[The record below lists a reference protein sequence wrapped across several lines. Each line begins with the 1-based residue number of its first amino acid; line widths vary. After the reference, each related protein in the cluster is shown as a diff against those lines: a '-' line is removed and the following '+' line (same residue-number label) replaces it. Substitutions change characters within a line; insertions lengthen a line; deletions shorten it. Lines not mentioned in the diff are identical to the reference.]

1 MSSQLWAFE
10 RHRHPHEAT
19 AQPKLGGPMKRILA
33 VGVFDLLHA
42 GHLHYLEQAKSLGDH
57 LTVVVAH
64 DDTVRKRKHE
74 PVTNQ
79 DLRRRMVA
87 GLKPVD
93 VVVVGN
99 PPDVPIFDI
108 LPEVQPDVIALGY
121 DQEHAE
127 ENIRHALQ
135 ERGHGAIEVVRVEG
149 LSDDLDGTRKI
160 IARILERA
168 EKKGA

>member
-1 MSSQLWAFE
+1 
-10 RHRHPHEAT
+10 
-19 AQPKLGGPMKRILA
+19 MKRIMA

-42 GHLHYLEQAKSLGDH
+42 GHLHYLEQAKALGDH

-74 PVTNQ
+74 PVTGQ
-79 DLRRRMVA
+79 DLRKRMVE
-87 GLKPVD
+87 GMKPVD
-93 VVVVGN
+93 EVVIGN

-108 LPEVQPDVIALGY
+108 LPTINPDVIALGY

-127 ENIRHALQ
+127 DNIRTSLS
-135 ERGHGAIEVVRVEG
+135 ERGYSSIEVVRVEG

-168 EKKGA
+168 ERGGA

>member
-1 MSSQLWAFE
+1 MV
-10 RHRHPHEAT
+10 RV
-19 AQPKLGGPMKRILA
+19 MA

-57 LTVVVAH
+57 LTVVIAH

-74 PVTNQ
+74 PVTGQ
-79 DLRRRMVA
+79 DLRCRMVQ

-93 VVVVGN
+93 EAIIGN
-99 PPDVPIFDI
+99 SPEVPIFDI
-108 LPEVQPDVIALGY
+108 LPIVNPDIIALGY

-127 ENIRHALQ
+127 EKIRASLNDMGL
-135 ERGHGAIEVVRVEG
+135 GHIKVTRVEG

-160 IARILERA
+160 IAKILERA
-168 EKKGA
+168 SKE

>member
-1 MSSQLWAFE
+1 MT
-10 RHRHPHEAT
+10 RV
-19 AQPKLGGPMKRILA
+19 MA

-42 GHLHYLEQAKSLGDH
+42 GHLHYMEQAKSLGDH

-74 PVTNQ
+74 PVTGQ
-79 DLRRRMVA
+79 DLRRRMVE

-93 VVVVGN
+93 EAVIGN

-108 LPEVQPDVIALGY
+108 LPAVKPDIIALGY

-127 ENIRHALQ
+127 ERIRASLID
-135 ERGHGAIEVVRVEG
+135 RGLGHIKVVRVEG
-149 LSDDLDGTRKI
+149 LFDDLDGTRKI
-160 IARILERA
+160 IARILELSSA
-168 EKKGA
+168 KKE

>member
-1 MSSQLWAFE
+1 
-10 RHRHPHEAT
+10 
-19 AQPKLGGPMKRILA
+19 MKRVLA

-74 PVTNQ
+74 PVTGQ
-79 DLRRRMVA
+79 EFRRRMVA

-93 VVVVGN
+93 DVVVGN
-99 PPDVPIFDI
+99 PPEVPIFDI
-108 LPEVQPDVIALGY
+108 LPAIKPDVIALGY

-127 ENIRHALQ
+127 GHIRNSLA
-135 ERGHGAIEVVRVEG
+135 ERGFDGMDVVRVEG

-168 EKKGA
+168 KQQEG

>member
-1 MSSQLWAFE
+1 MKSQPMSLDGE
-10 RHRHPHEAT
+10 
-19 AQPKLGGPMKRILA
+19 PMKRVLA

-64 DDTVRKRKHE
+64 DDTVRRRKHE
-74 PVTNQ
+74 PVTSQ
-79 DLRRRMVA
+79 DFRRRMVA

-93 VVVVGN
+93 DVVVGN

-108 LPEVQPDVIALGY
+108 LPAIKPDVIALGY

-127 ENIRHALQ
+127 SHIRSSLA
-135 ERGHGAIEVVRVEG
+135 ERGFDGMKVVRVTG

-168 EKKGA
+168 KQQEG

>member
-1 MSSQLWAFE
+1 MT
-10 RHRHPHEAT
+10 RIGEA
-19 AQPKLGGPMKRILA
+19 MKRVMA

-42 GHLHYLEQAKSLGDH
+42 GHLHYMEQAKALGDH

-74 PVTNQ
+74 PVTGQ
-79 DLRRRMVA
+79 DLRLRMVQ

-93 VVVVGN
+93 AAVIGN

-108 LPEVQPDVIALGY
+108 LPTINPDVIALGY

-127 ENIRHALQ
+127 DRIRAKLT
-135 ERGHGAIEVVRVEG
+135 ELGYEGIAVTRVEG
-149 LSDDLDGTRKI
+149 LSEDLDGTRKI

-168 EKKGA
+168 QTNERGDD

>member
-1 MSSQLWAFE
+1 
-10 RHRHPHEAT
+10 
-19 AQPKLGGPMKRILA
+19 MKRVMA

-42 GHLHYLEQAKSLGDH
+42 GHLHYMEQAKSLGDH

-64 DDTVRKRKHE
+64 DDTVHMRKHE
-74 PVTNQ
+74 PVTGQ
-79 DLRRRMVA
+79 ELRRRMVN

-93 VVVVGN
+93 EALIGN

-108 LPEVQPDVIALGY
+108 LPVVKPDVIALGY

-127 ENIRHALQ
+127 DRIRSRLDELGYQH
-135 ERGHGAIEVVRVEG
+135 IEVTRVEG

-160 IARILERA
+160 IARILQRSNQSERDI
-168 EKKGA
+168 

>member
-1 MSSQLWAFE
+1 MT
-10 RHRHPHEAT
+10 RV
-19 AQPKLGGPMKRILA
+19 MA

-42 GHLHYLEQAKSLGDH
+42 GHLHYLEQAKELGEH

-74 PVTNQ
+74 PITTHE
-79 DLRRRMVA
+79 LRSRMVA

-93 VVVVGN
+93 EVVIGN

-108 LPEVQPDVIALGY
+108 LPVVKPDIIALGY
-121 DQEHAE
+121 DQDHAE
-127 ENIRHALQ
+127 VAIREALK
-135 ERGHGAIEVVRVEG
+135 ERGFDDIKVTRVEG

-160 IARILERA
+160 ISRIIDMWNIKDSNE
-168 EKKGA
+168 EV